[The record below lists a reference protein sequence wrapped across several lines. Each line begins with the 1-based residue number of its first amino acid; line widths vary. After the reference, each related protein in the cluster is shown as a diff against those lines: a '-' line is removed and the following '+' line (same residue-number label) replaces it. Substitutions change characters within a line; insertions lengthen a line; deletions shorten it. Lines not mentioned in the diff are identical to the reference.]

1 MGEKFEAAKSFLF
14 ENFLSI
20 SSEYGKE
27 ILKEE
32 AIPLITNELV
42 KQGGNVLID
51 YGANMIPGIGGAISE
66 YRTSKKIKNIE
77 KMMTILNENTDTLK
91 EKFEHQTI
99 ENKEVLD
106 SIFEMVVGK
115 IENISQ
121 EEKIKYMVDGYSEF
135 LDLKNPSFDVAYLYF
150 DTLDKLTLLDID
162 VLKLFYYG
170 NYYLMINN
178 IDSYDGPTSYDEVLT
193 KYDIDYSQYEAIRE
207 NLLRLG
213 LFENEYDDKIEKDY
227 KNVEQAIKELR
238 ITVSGLYDVVNGKK
252 KVSTIK
258 KLTSKSDVKFKT
270 KDRLKISKF
279 GRNFVKHF
287 LVEIKED

>member
-1 MGEKFEAAKSFLF
+1 MTEKFDATKSFLF
-14 ENFLSI
+14 ENLLSV

-27 ILKEE
+27 ILKEQ

-42 KQGGNVLID
+42 KQGGNLLID

-77 KMMTILNENTDTLK
+77 KMVTILNENMDTLK
-91 EKFEHQTI
+91 EKFENQTI

-121 EEKIKYMVDGYSEF
+121 EEKISYMIDGYSEF
-135 LDLKNPSFDVAYLYF
+135 LNLENPSFDVAYLYF

-162 VLKLFYYG
+162 VLKLSYYV
-170 NYYLMINN
+170 NYYPMFDEIE
-178 IDSYDGPTSYDEVLT
+178 DYGGPTNYDEVLS
-193 KYDIDYSQYEAIRE
+193 KYDIDYFQYEAIRE

-213 LFENEYDDKIEKDY
+213 LFENEYDNKIEKDY

-238 ITVSGLYDVVNGKK
+238 ATVGGLYDVISGKK

-258 KLTSKSDVKFKT
+258 KLTSKSDVKFKA

-279 GRNFVKHF
+279 GRDFVKYF
-287 LVEIKED
+287 LVNDNS

>member
-1 MGEKFEAAKSFLF
+1 MGERFDAAKSFLF
-14 ENFLSI
+14 ENFLSV

-32 AIPLITNELV
+32 VIPLITNELV

-77 KMMTILNENTDTLK
+77 KMVTILNKNTDTLK
-91 EKFEHQTI
+91 EKFERQTI

-121 EEKIKYMVDGYSEF
+121 EEKIKYMLDGYSEF
-135 LDLKNPSFDVAYLYF
+135 LDLENPSFDVAYLYF

-162 VLKLFYYG
+162 VLKLSYHA
-170 NYYLMINN
+170 NYYLMIDN
-178 IDSYDGPTSYDEVLT
+178 IEGYGGPTSYDEVLT
-193 KYDIDYSQYEAIRE
+193 KYDIDYYQYEAIRE

-213 LFENEYDDKIEKDY
+213 LFENEYDNKIEKDY

-238 ITVSGLYDVVNGKK
+238 TTVSGLYDVLNGKK
-252 KVSTIK
+252 KVSSIK
-258 KLTSKSDVKFKT
+258 KLTSKSDVKFKA
-270 KDRLKISKF
+270 KDQLKISKF
-279 GRNFVKHF
+279 GRNFVKYF
-287 LVEIKED
+287 LVSDNS

>member
-170 NYYLMINN
+170 NYYLMIDN

-258 KLTSKSDVKFKT
+258 KLTSKSDVKFKA

>member
-1 MGEKFEAAKSFLF
+1 MTEKFDATKSFLF
-14 ENFLSI
+14 ENLLSV

-27 ILKEE
+27 ILKEQ

-42 KQGGNVLID
+42 KQGGNLLID

-77 KMMTILNENTDTLK
+77 KMVTILNENMDILK
-91 EKFEHQTI
+91 EKFENQTI

-121 EEKIKYMVDGYSEF
+121 EEKVSYMLDGYSEF
-135 LDLKNPSFDVAYLYF
+135 LDLDNPSFDVAYLYF

-162 VLKLFYYG
+162 VLKLSYHA
-170 NYYLMINN
+170 NYYPMIDE
-178 IDSYDGPTSYDEVLT
+178 IEDYGGPTNYDEVLS
-193 KYDIDYSQYEAIRE
+193 KYDIDYFQYEAIRE

-213 LFENEYDDKIEKDY
+213 LFENEYDNKIEKDY

-238 ITVSGLYDVVNGKK
+238 TTVSGLYDVVNGKK

-258 KLTSKSDVKFKT
+258 KLTSKSDVKFKA

-279 GRNFVKHF
+279 GRDFVKYF
-287 LVEIKED
+287 LINDNS